1 VYIILVKKGIVKEK
15 ITADFIIDLYEKA
28 KKMKDQKKKAKALKN
43 IKILSNHIGE
53 YLIKPVDQ

>member
-1 VYIILVKKGIVKEK
+1 MKKGIVKEK

-53 YLIKPVDQ
+53 YLIKPLDQ

>member
-1 VYIILVKKGIVKEK
+1 MYIILVKKGIVKEK

-28 KKMKDQKKKAKALKN
+28 KKMKDQKKKAKALTN

-53 YLIKPVDQ
+53 YLIKPLDQ

>member
-1 VYIILVKKGIVKEK
+1 VKKGVIKEK

-28 KKMKDQKKKAKALKN
+28 KKMKDQKKKAIALKN

>member
-1 VYIILVKKGIVKEK
+1 VKKGIVKEK

-28 KKMKDQKKKAKALKN
+28 KKMKDQKKKATALKN